1 MSTIDCVLILFCLH
15 FNLSTCLWLNRF
27 LFWKVINFNQKM
39 MHWWLSF
46 IGFWSNKDTN
56 ALEKEK
62 MFVAFLYFFNLID
75 RFNFF
80 FYSFL
85 MNYQMDQTCC
95 LLIGIQM
102 KKYMFWDTL
111 KQIKR
116 CLSRQ
121 SKLVRS
127 MHSLLMFLYAI
138 FKWIHSINLN
148 IFQEIDQLA
157 APSVIMRSNDFITDD
172 YKDFNK

>member
-1 MSTIDCVLILFCLH
+1 
-15 FNLSTCLWLNRF
+15 
-27 LFWKVINFNQKM
+27 

-46 IGFWSNKDTN
+46 IGFWSNKDIN

-62 MFVAFLYFFNLID
+62 MFVAFLYFFDWID

-80 FYSFL
+80 SFL

-95 LLIGIQM
+95 LLIGIQI
-102 KKYMFWDTL
+102 KKCMFWNTL
-111 KQIKR
+111 NQIKR

-121 SKLVRS
+121 SKLVQS

-138 FKWIHSINLN
+138 LKLIHSINLN

-157 APSVIMRSNDFITDD
+157 APSVVMRPDDFITND